1 MSHKWKL
8 LLAIIPAM
16 CLLAFSAPAN
26 AGAGGMGL
34 TGEDACS
41 LINQTYALDVG
52 FLDFGPIDAAM
63 AADPSLPNP
72 PCDAGSWPIALNA
85 AGMPLLD
92 AAGFEILNVPT
103 PTCSAF
109 DILAAASCTLVALVP
124 EPGRLPLVML
134 VVGAGGIIGYRRY
147 KRRA

>member
-1 MSHKWKL
+1 MSIRLKL

-16 CLLAFSAPAN
+16 FLLAFSAPAR

-34 TGEDACS
+34 TGEDACG
-41 LINQTYALDVG
+41 LINQAFGLDTLMG
-52 FLDFGPIDAAM
+52 DFGPIDAALI
-63 AADPSLPNP
+63 ADPSLPNP
-72 PCDAGSWPIALNA
+72 PCDIGSWPIALD
-85 AGMPLLD
+85 AGVD
-92 AAGFEILNVPT
+92 AAGFQFLSIPT
-103 PTCSAF
+103 PVCDAF
-109 DILAAASCTLVALVP
+109 NALEAASCSLVALVP